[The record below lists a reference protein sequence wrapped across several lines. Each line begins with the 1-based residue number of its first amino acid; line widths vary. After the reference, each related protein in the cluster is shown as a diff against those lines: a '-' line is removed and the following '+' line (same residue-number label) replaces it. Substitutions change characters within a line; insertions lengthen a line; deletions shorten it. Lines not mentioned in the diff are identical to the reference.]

1 MRFLAKV
8 IPFGKRAKVPEHT
21 GPVHTLL
28 EGNHEIGVAFDPSSS
43 PFVFDSQLLQLPER
57 NPHMECSS
65 HVSEDLAFKGHIT
78 QKGSLELHGRVEGIV
93 RVEGEGAAILL
104 SQSGRLE
111 GQAFAPRID
120 IHGSTNAHIEAGQ
133 VAIHDSAV
141 TRGSVVYEQI
151 AIHGG
156 DNEINLKRRPAA
168 ND

>member
-8 IPFGKRAKVPEHT
+8 IPFGKRTKVPDHT

-28 EGNHEIGVAFDPSSS
+28 EGTHEIGVEFEPSSS
-43 PFVFDSQLLQLPER
+43 PFVFDSQLLQPPER

-65 HVSEDLAFKGHIT
+65 HVSEDLTFKGQII
-78 QKGSLELHGRVEGIV
+78 QKGSLELLGRVEGTV
-93 RVEGEGAAILL
+93 RVEGDGASILL

-111 GQAFAPRID
+111 GHAIAPRID
-120 IHGSTNAHIEAGQ
+120 IHGSTNAQIEAGQ
-133 VAIHDSAV
+133 VAIHDTAV